1 MEEVKTM
8 EKASDEAMDA
18 VQIHQEKQIRQGNNI
33 VRWLCE
39 MRKLSQ
45 KPDFKQSGSWSYPL

>member
-18 VQIHQEKQIRQGNNI
+18 VQYIVVKMNNMALI
-33 VRWLCE
+33 SSILII
-39 MRKLSQ
+39 L
-45 KPDFKQSGSWSYPL
+45 

>member
-18 VQIHQEKQIRQGNNI
+18 VQYIVVRLAMNNMALI
-33 VRWLCE
+33 SSILII
-39 MRKLSQ
+39 L
-45 KPDFKQSGSWSYPL
+45 